1 MITADQPAESVPPD
15 PGALSEIPAPP
26 AAEGEQGGRLM
37 AAVEVILCSGFPTQ
51 LGLILVFAT
60 VGLRPTDD
68 VGELSLAYIVL
79 LSLTDAAVL
88 ITLILYF
95 LRLHD
100 ERPAGVFLGGRP
112 VGREVRLGLLMIP
125 LIVIGTLGALAA
137 ISAFAPWLRNV
148 PENPLEALISSPL
161 NVALFIL
168 VAVIAGGL
176 REEVQRAFILRRFE
190 QHLGGGWLG
199 LALFS
204 VAFGLGHQIQG
215 WDAAIVTGLLGAF
228 WGALYLVRRSAVA
241 AMISHA
247 GFNLVEI
254 LLAVV
259 AGTAIT

>member
-1 MITADQPAESVPPD
+1 MV
-15 PGALSEIPAPP
+15 
-26 AAEGEQGGRLM
+26 
-37 AAVEVILCSGFPTQ
+37 
-51 LGLILVFAT
+51 VFAT
-60 VGLRPTDD
+60 GGLQPTDGA
-68 VGELSLAYIVL
+68 GELSLAYIVL

-88 ITLILYF
+88 IALVFYF

-100 ERPAGVFLGGRP
+100 ERPNAVFLGGRA
-112 VGREVRLGLLMIP
+112 VGREIRLGLVLIP
-125 LIVIGTLGALAA
+125 FVVIVTLGALTAVNA
-137 ISAFAPWLRNV
+137 IAPWLRNV
-148 PENPLEALISSPL
+148 PDNPLEALIRSPM

-168 VAVIAGGL
+168 VAIVAGGL
-176 REEVQRAFILRRFE
+176 REEIQRAFILRRFE

-228 WGALYLVRRSAVA
+228 WGALYLVRGSAVA

-254 LLAVV
+254 LLAVI
-259 AGTAIT
+259 AT

>member
-1 MITADQPAESVPPD
+1 MV
-15 PGALSEIPAPP
+15 
-26 AAEGEQGGRLM
+26 
-37 AAVEVILCSGFPTQ
+37 
-51 LGLILVFAT
+51 VFAAG
-60 VGLRPTDD
+60 GLQPTDGA
-68 VGELSLAYIVL
+68 GELSLAYIVL

-88 ITLILYF
+88 IALVFYF

-100 ERPAGVFLGGRP
+100 ERPNAVFLGGRA
-112 VGREVRLGLLMIP
+112 VGREIRLGLVLIP
-125 LIVIGTLGALAA
+125 FVVIVTLGALTAVNA
-137 ISAFAPWLRNV
+137 IAPWLRNV
-148 PENPLEALISSPL
+148 PDNPLEALIRSPM

-168 VAVIAGGL
+168 VAIVAGGL
-176 REEVQRAFILRRFE
+176 REEIQRAFILRRFE

-228 WGALYLVRRSAVA
+228 WGALYLVRGSAVA

-254 LLAVV
+254 LLAVI
-259 AGTAIT
+259 AT

>member
-1 MITADQPAESVPPD
+1 MIVADQPTASAPTAAGTPSDDLIPPTAQ
-15 PGALSEIPAPP
+15 GAP
-26 AAEGEQGGRLM
+26 GGRLI
-37 AAVEVILCSGFPTQ
+37 AAVEVVLCSGFPTQ
-51 LGLILVFAT
+51 LGLMVVFAAG
-60 VGLRPTDD
+60 GLQPTDGA
-68 VGELSLAYIVL
+68 GELSLAYIVL

-88 ITLILYF
+88 IALVFYF

-100 ERPAGVFLGGRP
+100 ERPNAVFLGGRA
-112 VGREVRLGLLMIP
+112 VGREIRLGLVLIP
-125 LIVIGTLGALAA
+125 FVVIVTLGALTAVNA
-137 ISAFAPWLRNV
+137 IAPWLRNV
-148 PENPLEALISSPL
+148 PDNPLEALIRSPM

-168 VAVIAGGL
+168 VAIVAGGL
-176 REEVQRAFILRRFE
+176 REEIQRAFILRRFE

-228 WGALYLVRRSAVA
+228 WGALYLVRGSAVA

-254 LLAVV
+254 LLAVI
-259 AGTAIT
+259 AT